1 MRLGFLLKRVLYC
14 PASGQES
21 LAALGVIATTSR
33 TVIIAFVNH
42 QNIVRN
48 Q

>member
-1 MRLGFLLKRVLYC
+1 MRLGFLLQRVLYC

-33 TVIIAFVNH
+33 TVMIAFVNH
-42 QNIVRN
+42 QNIV
-48 Q
+48 